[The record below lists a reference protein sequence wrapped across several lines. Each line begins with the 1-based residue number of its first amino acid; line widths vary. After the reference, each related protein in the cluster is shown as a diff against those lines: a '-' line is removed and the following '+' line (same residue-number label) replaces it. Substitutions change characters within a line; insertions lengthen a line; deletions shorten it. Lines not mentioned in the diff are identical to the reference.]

1 MLAFAIILVCVD
13 GSESS
18 IKAADYAI
26 EMARKYDA
34 QLISLYVV
42 VSQLGYAYSS
52 GAFGLVTPNAINE
65 LLDKSKQE
73 ARKWFDEIEKKAMAQ
88 GVNVKVEMV
97 ASPTSIVPAIVDYAE
112 KNKVDLIVT
121 GTKGRRR
128 SGLAKL
134 LLGSVASGVVT
145 YANCPVMVVKYSST
159 IHTHYFIPRLPFTLS
174 WVLGSASLDTGTE
187 GLLTFLVGLGVSSNS
202 SSLACSVSS
211 GCLISF
217 LWLM

>member
-26 EMARKYDA
+26 EMARQYNA

-97 ASPTSIVPAIVDYAE
+97 ASPTSIVPAIVEYAE

-121 GTKGRRR
+121 GTKGRRQVRLGQTSTWQRCFRR
-128 SGLAKL
+128 SDL
-134 LLGSVASGVVT
+134 
-145 YANCPVMVVKYSST
+145 C
-159 IHTHYFIPRLPFTLS
+159 
-174 WVLGSASLDTGTE
+174 
-187 GLLTFLVGLGVSSNS
+187 
-202 SSLACSVSS
+202 
-211 GCLISF
+211 
-217 LWLM
+217 

>member
-1 MLAFAIILVCVD
+1 MD
-13 GSESS
+13 GSDSYMR
-18 IKAADYAI
+18 AADYAI
-26 EMARKYDA
+26 EMAKENA
-34 QLISLYVV
+34 ANLISLNVV

-52 GAFGLVTPNAINE
+52 GAFGLVTPNTINE

-73 ARKWFDEIEKKAMAQ
+73 ARKWFDVVEKKATAL
-88 GVNVKVEMV
+88 GVQVKTEMV

-145 YANCPVMVVKYSST
+145 YANCPVMVVK
-159 IHTHYFIPRLPFTLS
+159 
-174 WVLGSASLDTGTE
+174 
-187 GLLTFLVGLGVSSNS
+187 
-202 SSLACSVSS
+202 
-211 GCLISF
+211 
-217 LWLM
+217 

>member
-1 MLAFAIILVCVD
+1 MILVCVD

-18 IKAADYAI
+18 MKAADYAI
-26 EMARKYDA
+26 EMAKKHEA

-42 VSQLGYAYSS
+42 VSQLGYAYS
-52 GAFGLVTPNAINE
+52 
-65 LLDKSKQE
+65 
-73 ARKWFDEIEKKAMAQ
+73 FDEIEKKAMTQ

-121 GTKGRRR
+121 GTRGRRR

-145 YANCPVMVVKYSST
+145 YANCPVMVIK
-159 IHTHYFIPRLPFTLS
+159 
-174 WVLGSASLDTGTE
+174 
-187 GLLTFLVGLGVSSNS
+187 
-202 SSLACSVSS
+202 
-211 GCLISF
+211 
-217 LWLM
+217 

>member
-1 MLAFAIILVCVD
+1 LVFTIILVCVD

-18 IKAADYAI
+18 MKAADYAI
-26 EMARKYDA
+26 EIAKKHKA

-65 LLDKSKQE
+65 LLEKSKQE
-73 ARKWFDEIEKKAMAQ
+73 ARKWFDEIEKKATAQ
-88 GVNVKVEMV
+88 EVDVKVEMV

-121 GTKGRRR
+121 GTRGRRR
-128 SGLAKL
+128 SGIAKL

-145 YANCPVMVVKYSST
+145 YSNCPVMVVK
-159 IHTHYFIPRLPFTLS
+159 
-174 WVLGSASLDTGTE
+174 
-187 GLLTFLVGLGVSSNS
+187 
-202 SSLACSVSS
+202 
-211 GCLISF
+211 
-217 LWLM
+217 